1 MLDAKVLPK
10 GPAVTS
16 LRQLE
21 MADMLVVMV
30 LPSWLP

>member
-10 GPAVTS
+10 AS